1 MDFEKERLDALCAH
15 VEEYGIGDL
24 LPFLSIEE
32 ALHIEA
38 RQSLRKYLSSKKQQ
52 AQKYVK
58 RNDPAELL
66 PYPEWFKE
74 LDNTEKV
81 YVARVRHGYL
91 NQIRAVP
98 RGRGREAR
106 LKDIKQRYL
115 KELRSIM
122 KNLEKQA
129 IRTEGFERVY
139 ASRYRGGVAPAASAI
154 GGAMYGTN
162 EHKWMAL
169 LEADFDMW
177 VACL

>member
-15 VEEYGIGDL
+15 VEELGIGEL
-24 LPFLSIEE
+24 LPFLSVEE

-38 RQSLRKYLSSKKQQ
+38 RQSLRKYLR
-52 AQKYVK
+52 
-58 RNDPAELL
+58 RNRPTELL